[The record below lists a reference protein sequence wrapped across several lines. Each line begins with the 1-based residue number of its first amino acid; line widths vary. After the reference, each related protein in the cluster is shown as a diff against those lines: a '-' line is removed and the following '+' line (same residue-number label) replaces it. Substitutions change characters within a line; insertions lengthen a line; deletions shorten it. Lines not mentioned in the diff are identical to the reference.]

1 MVKNPYYAIKVDDK
15 AGSDLNDGEQ
25 QNAASYILN
34 IETDKIC
41 NYFIDETKKKIIK
54 KRSLERY

>member
-25 QNAASYILN
+25 QNATSYILN